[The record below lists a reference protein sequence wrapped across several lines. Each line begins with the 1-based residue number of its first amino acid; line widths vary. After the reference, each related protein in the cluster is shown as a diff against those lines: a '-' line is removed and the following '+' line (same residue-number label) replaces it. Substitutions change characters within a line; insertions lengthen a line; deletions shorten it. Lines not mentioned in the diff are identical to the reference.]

1 MDKPRILSGIQP
13 TGDMHLGN
21 YLGAL
26 RLWVDAQYDALP
38 YYCVVDLHSLTVQID
53 DKHLSQR
60 TLDAVAMLLA
70 IGLDPQHCTIFV
82 QSHVPEH
89 TSLSWILECIATMGE
104 LGRMTQFKDKGSS
117 QESVSAGLFTYPV
130 LMAADILLY
139 DAAKVPIGDDQRQ
152 HLELARRIATRFNSR
167 FGKTFVIPEALVP
180 PVAARVMDLQN
191 PSNKMS
197 KSSESSLGT
206 VFLLDS
212 PDAVESKV
220 RKAVTDSDGTVHY
233 DPETKP
239 GISNLLEILS
249 AITSERPDQLALK
262 YSSYGALKTDVAGAI
277 TGILRPIAERYKEI
291 SSDKPYVQE
300 VIRNGAMR
308 AREVASVTLAR
319 ANKAIGLLEPPAAAS
334 E

>member
-1 MDKPRILSGIQP
+1 MNRPRILSGIQP
-13 TGDMHLGN
+13 TGEMHLGN

-53 DKHLSQR
+53 NKHLSKR

-82 QSHVPEH
+82 QSHIPEH
-89 TSLSWILECIATMGE
+89 TSLTWILECIATMGE

-139 DAAKVPIGDDQRQ
+139 DADKVPIGDDQRQ
-152 HLELARRIATRFNSR
+152 HLELARRIAGRFNSR
-167 FGKTFVIPEALVP
+167 FGETFVVPEALVP

-191 PSNKMS
+191 PGSKMS

-220 RKAVTDSDGTVHY
+220 KKAVTDSDGTVHY

-277 TGILRPIAERYKEI
+277 TDILSPIAERYKEI
-291 SSDKPYVQE
+291 SSDDAYVGE

-319 ANKAIGLLEPPAAAS
+319 ANEAIGLLEPPS
-334 E
+334 P